1 MSERNW
7 VRLKKDAVLKN
18 NLILKSKILSGIR
31 SFFEDAGFIEI
42 DPPSLVHLP
51 GMEPHLEPLAVRVT
65 GQMED
70 KKRFFLHTSPEYAL
84 KKLLTGGLTRIY
96 AMGHVFR
103 NGEISA
109 THNPEFMMIEWYRAG
124 ADYRDLMDDCE
135 ALVLHL
141 AEKLGLKSELT
152 YLGLP
157 IRLERPWPRI
167 EIPIAFREYAGVDLD
182 GIATYEALV
191 ESARKKGYDEIDSSW
206 PWEDVF
212 YKIYFHEVEP
222 HLPKDRPYFL
232 TDYPVEM
239 GALARKKPSNPRYA
253 ERFELYAGGLELA
266 NAFSELTDPEEQGER
281 LSDEQRQR
289 ADQGCEA
296 FPVDVTFLEALRT
309 GMPSSAGIA
318 LGVDRLV
325 MLLLDAPTLR
335 DVLPFPMED
344 LLQEWE
350 TVHGKD
356 RREE

>member
-1 MSERNW
+1 
-7 VRLKKDAVLKN
+7 
-18 NLILKSKILSGIR
+18 
-31 SFFEDAGFIEI
+31 
-42 DPPSLVHLP
+42 
-51 GMEPHLEPLAVRVT
+51 MEPHLEPLAVEVT
-65 GQMED
+65 GRKEE
-70 KKRFFLHTSPEYAL
+70 KNRFFLHTSPEYAL

-109 THNPEFMMIEWYRAG
+109 THNPEFMMLEWYRAG

-141 AEKLGLKSELT
+141 AGKLGLKNELT
-152 YLGLP
+152 YRGLP
-157 IRLERPWPRI
+157 IRLKTPWPRI
-167 EIPIAFREYAGVDLD
+167 EIPKVLREYAGVDLD
-182 GIATYEALV
+182 EITTHEALV
-191 ESARKKGYDEIDSSW
+191 ESALKKGYDEVDYAW

-212 YKIYFHEVEP
+212 YKIFFREVEP

-232 TDYPVEM
+232 TDYPLEM
-239 GALARKKPSNPRYA
+239 GALARKKPSNARYA

-266 NAFSELTDPEEQGER
+266 NAFSELTDPVEQSER
-281 LSDEQRQR
+281 LADEQKQR

-325 MLLLDAPTLR
+325 MLLLDVPSLR

-344 LLQEWE
+344 LLQEWD
-350 TVHGKD
+350 TVHGKG
-356 RREE
+356 RRGK